1 MEAGLCQTCEHCR
14 AVQSSR
20 GSRFYLCLLSE
31 TDPKYAKYPR
41 LPVLKCE
48 GYHAAREGNDA
59 RNDQADPA
67 SLFIDEA
74 EALC

>member
-1 MEAGLCQTCEHCR
+1 
-14 AVQSSR
+14 V
-20 GSRFYLCLLSE
+20 LLSE